1 MPPLTLLRRAGRS
14 AIAACLAIGIGVG
27 LGAGFG
33 ASPAS
38 ALDDAQRKE
47 FETVIRD
54 YLIKN
59 PEVIQEAIAELQ
71 KRQAAAE
78 ASQRQQALAA
88 LKPQIFDSPRGIV
101 VGNPQGDVTLVE
113 FFDYNCG
120 YCKRALADMQELV
133 KNDPKLK
140 VVLKEFPVLG
150 PGSVEAAQVAVA
162 VRLVAPDKY
171 YAFHQKLLGDR
182 GQANKAKAL
191 AAAADVG
198 IDTAALEKK
207 LSDPEINATLQESL
221 QIADQLGIDG
231 TPSYVVG
238 DAVIVGA
245 VGHDQIRGA
254 LDAMRKCG
262 KAQC

>member
-1 MPPLTLLRRAGRS
+1 MPPLTLISRLGRGVL
-14 AIAACLAIGIGVG
+14 AAALALGIGI
-27 LGAGFG
+27 A
-33 ASPAS
+33 PAA

-54 YLIKN
+54 YLLKN
-59 PEVIQEAIAELQ
+59 PEVIQEAIGELQ
-71 KRQAAAE
+71 KRQAAVE
-78 ASQRQQALAA
+78 AGQRQQALAG
-88 LKPQIFDSPRGIV
+88 LKPQIFDSAHAVTI
-101 VGNPQGDVTLVE
+101 GNPKGDITLVE

-120 YCKRALADMQELV
+120 YCKHALADMQKLV
-133 KNDPKLK
+133 QNDPKLR

-162 VRLVAPDKY
+162 VRLLAPDKY

-191 AAAADVG
+191 AVASDLG
-198 IDTAALEKK
+198 IDTAAIEAK
-207 LSDPEINATLQESL
+207 LTDPEINATLQESL
-221 QIADQLGIDG
+221 KLADALGIDG

-238 DAVIVGA
+238 DTVIVGA
-245 VGHDQIRGA
+245 VGHDQIRKA
-254 LDAMRKCG
+254 LDSVRNCG

>member
-1 MPPLTLLRRAGRS
+1 MPPLNLLRRAGRGLL
-14 AIAACLAIGIGVG
+14 AASLALGIGI
-27 LGAGFG
+27 A
-33 ASPAS
+33 PAA
-38 ALDDAQRKE
+38 ALDDTQRKE
-47 FETVIRD
+47 FEGVIRD

-59 PEVIQEAIAELQ
+59 PEVIQEAIMELQ
-71 KRQAAAE
+71 KRQAASE
-78 ASQRQQALAA
+78 ATQRQQALATM
-88 LKPQIFDSPRGIV
+88 KPLVFDSPRGVI

-120 YCKRALADMQELV
+120 YCRRALADLQQLM

-162 VRLVAPDKY
+162 VRLAAPDKY
-171 YAFHQKLLGDR
+171 YAFHEKLLSER
-182 GQANKAKAL
+182 GQANKAKAIE
-191 AAAADVG
+191 AAVAVDV
-198 IDTAALEKK
+198 DKAALEKA
-207 LSDPEINATLQESL
+207 LANPEVNATLQESL
-221 QIADQLGIDG
+221 QIADSLGIDG

-245 VGHDQIRGA
+245 VGHDQIKGA
-254 LDAMRKCG
+254 IDSMRKCG

>member
-1 MPPLTLLRRAGRS
+1 
-14 AIAACLAIGIGVG
+14 
-27 LGAGFG
+27 
-33 ASPAS
+33 
-38 ALDDAQRKE
+38 
-47 FETVIRD
+47 
-54 YLIKN
+54 
-59 PEVIQEAIAELQ
+59 
-71 KRQAAAE
+71 
-78 ASQRQQALAA
+78 
-88 LKPQIFDSPRGIV
+88 
-101 VGNPQGDVTLVE
+101 
-113 FFDYNCG
+113 
-120 YCKRALADMQELV
+120 V

-191 AAAADVG
+191 AAAAEVG
-198 IDTAALEKK
+198 VDTAALEKK
-207 LSDPEINATLQESL
+207 LADPEINATLQESL

-238 DAVIVGA
+238 DSVIVGA